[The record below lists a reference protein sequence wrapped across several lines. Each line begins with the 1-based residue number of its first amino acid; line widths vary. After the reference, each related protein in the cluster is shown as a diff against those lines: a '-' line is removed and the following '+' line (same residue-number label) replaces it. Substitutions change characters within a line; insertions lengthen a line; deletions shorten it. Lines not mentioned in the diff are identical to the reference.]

1 MDETCYLSNLTSQ
14 GSNGWRP
21 QDQREPQFSS
31 SLPEAGTTGTT
42 SQEMTESKPES
53 LNLLPNQG
61 ARMRPKWQT
70 FHHLC
75 CNGSGDL
82 ILSFIPIMGSHLVE
96 WPKKG
101 LIMLL
106 TLSVSIHDNA
116 YKGQC
121 LLSPTLILHR
131 HITFIPSWIS
141 AGLLSTLYLLH
152 SISHTCQLLFLIR
165 VL

>member
-1 MDETCYLSNLTSQ
+1 MDKTCYLSNLASQ
-14 GSNGWRP
+14 GSDGWQP
-21 QDQREPQFSS
+21 QDQGEPQFSTVHCRKQ
-31 SLPEAGTTGTT
+31 GTTGTT
-42 SQEMTESKPES
+42 SQEMTESKPER

-75 CNGSGDL
+75 CNGSDF
-82 ILSFIPIMGSHLVE
+82 ILSLIPIMGSHLVE

-106 TLSVSIHDNA
+106 TLSVSILDNA

-121 LLSPTLILHR
+121 LSSP
-131 HITFIPSWIS
+131 P
-141 AGLLSTLYLLH
+141 
-152 SISHTCQLLFLIR
+152 
-165 VL
+165 